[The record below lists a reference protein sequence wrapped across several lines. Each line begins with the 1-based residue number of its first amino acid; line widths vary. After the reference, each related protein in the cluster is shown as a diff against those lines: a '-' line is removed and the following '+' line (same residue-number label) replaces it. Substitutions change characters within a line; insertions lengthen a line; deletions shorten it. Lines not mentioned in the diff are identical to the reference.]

1 MVVKINLLQKVIL
14 HYGKRSLFWSLIIFP
29 YLSFTTVR
37 GQKNWFQ
44 QLWKYKFFKH
54 RKLPIIICLRE
65 THIQLQWENIF
76 SLHLFLLFLL
86 QLNLFPL
93 RLRHQRS
100 ANKICPDA
108 LAPSFTGNLTLWCAN
123 TKQTIILVLPWKQ
136 IFSCLM
142 QNMTSSTS
150 KKISCPVTYGKGVGR
165 GVWG

>member
-1 MVVKINLLQKVIL
+1 MQKVTL
-14 HYGKRSLFWSLIIFP
+14 HYGKRSLFWSLINFP
-29 YLSFTTVR
+29 YLSLTTVQ
-37 GQKNWFQ
+37 GQKNRFQ
-44 QLWKYKFFKH
+44 QLWKYNFFKH
-54 RKLPIIICLRE
+54 RKLSYITCLRE
-65 THIQLQWENIF
+65 AHIQLQWENI
-76 SLHLFLLFLL
+76 SPLHLFLFFLL

-93 RLRHQRS
+93 RLHHQRS

-108 LAPSFTGNLTLWCAN
+108 LAPSFTSNLTLWCAN